1 VARAL
6 GIVVVVLAVLMV
18 AVPAGMALDS
28 LFRFPGSDPAITAA
42 VDSSSGPAVTDG
54 PPTTRPN
61 PTLAPSS
68 LPAKLDVTCEQSVI
82 GPGPGPAPF
91 VVATSI
97 DPSETVTVAVDL
109 LGADGSRR
117 NVVVS
122 LAPAAPGQRRRTDV
136 TGPADVEQAR
146 ACVITA
152 IQTDSRVIYTRG

>member
-1 VARAL
+1 MARAL

-18 AVPAGMALDS
+18 AVPAGIALDT
-28 LFRFPGSDPAITAA
+28 LFRFPGPDPAITAT

-54 PPTTRPN
+54 PPTRPN

-68 LPAKLDVTCEQSVI
+68 LPAKLDVTCERSVI
-82 GPGPGPAPF
+82 GPGPAPF
-91 VVATSI
+91 VVATSL

-122 LAPAAPGQRRRTDV
+122 LAPAAPGQSRRTDV
-136 TGPADVEQAR
+136 TGPADIEQAR